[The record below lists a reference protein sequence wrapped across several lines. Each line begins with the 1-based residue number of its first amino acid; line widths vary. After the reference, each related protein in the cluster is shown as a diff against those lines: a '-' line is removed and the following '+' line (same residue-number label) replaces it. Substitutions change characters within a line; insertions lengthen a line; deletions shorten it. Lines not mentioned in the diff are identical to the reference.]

1 MLLYYKHMYLQ
12 FSAFLFSVYYL
23 LFTIIIVFTTG
34 MFKMM
39 SGSGN
44 SFGSP
49 KSNMNEMKESWG
61 DENEDE
67 FKSSSSSSQGGLF
80 VQQKKPLIIERK
92 SSEIDLDAIYED
104 DTQSEAMVQMI
115 SKATDDEQWLQKHKQ
130 KQQKHKQK
138 QQIINKEFKT
148 KNIRILTTTRIKKK
162 NKRKKCSK
170 QKCKIYFTDAKKW
183 KKIQKKKET

>member
-1 MLLYYKHMYLQ
+1 MLLYYKQVNLQ
-12 FSAFLFSVYYL
+12 FGAFLFSVYYL
-23 LFTIIIVFTTG
+23 LFTIIIVFTKG

-49 KSNMNEMKESWG
+49 KSNMKEMKESWG

-115 SKATDDEQWLQKHKQ
+115 SKATDDEQWL
-130 KQQKHKQK
+130 
-138 QQIINKEFKT
+138 
-148 KNIRILTTTRIKKK
+148 
-162 NKRKKCSK
+162 
-170 QKCKIYFTDAKKW
+170 
-183 KKIQKKKET
+183 

>member
-1 MLLYYKHMYLQ
+1 MNLQ
-12 FSAFLFSVYYL
+12 FGAFLFSVYYFF
-23 LFTIIIVFTTG
+23 FTIIIVFTKG

-49 KSNMNEMKESWG
+49 KSNMKEMKESWG

-115 SKATDDEQWLQKHKQ
+115 SKATDDEQWL
-130 KQQKHKQK
+130 
-138 QQIINKEFKT
+138 
-148 KNIRILTTTRIKKK
+148 
-162 NKRKKCSK
+162 
-170 QKCKIYFTDAKKW
+170 
-183 KKIQKKKET
+183 

>member
-1 MLLYYKHMYLQ
+1 MNLQ
-12 FSAFLFSVYYL
+12 FGAFLFSVYYL
-23 LFTIIIVFTTG
+23 LFTIIIVFTKG

-49 KSNMNEMKESWG
+49 KSNMKEMKESWG

-115 SKATDDEQWLQKHKQ
+115 SKATDDEQWL
-130 KQQKHKQK
+130 
-138 QQIINKEFKT
+138 
-148 KNIRILTTTRIKKK
+148 
-162 NKRKKCSK
+162 
-170 QKCKIYFTDAKKW
+170 
-183 KKIQKKKET
+183 

>member
-1 MLLYYKHMYLQ
+1 
-12 FSAFLFSVYYL
+12 
-23 LFTIIIVFTTG
+23 
-34 MFKMM
+34 MM

-49 KSNMNEMKESWG
+49 KSNMKEMKESWG

-115 SKATDDEQWLQKHKQ
+115 SKATDDEQWL
-130 KQQKHKQK
+130 
-138 QQIINKEFKT
+138 
-148 KNIRILTTTRIKKK
+148 
-162 NKRKKCSK
+162 
-170 QKCKIYFTDAKKW
+170 
-183 KKIQKKKET
+183 